1 MKNFGRT
8 YRLIAGTTG
17 TYGFEIGKV
26 DAKTGRA
33 LRCTFEV
40 ERGDSESNNSATISV
55 YNLSP
60 QSLAVLMQDNCV
72 IDLQAGYEGDLSTII
87 SGTVSRIYT
96 EHDGCDVCTKID
108 IIDGLTAT
116 RDTNVSISYRGS
128 INGKKILADAA
139 ASMGCSIVFSPSCTF
154 PAFKNFSFI
163 GSATTLFHQVCGASG
178 VNFSIQ
184 NGIVQV
190 CAANEPITVLTY
202 KLSTATGLVGRP
214 ERLYE
219 NASTANTDNANT
231 SSRKVQNGWKVTFL
245 MNGHIQVND
254 YVLLES
260 QEASGAFR
268 AAKITTKG
276 DTDGSGED
284 SWVCV
289 AELLE
294 VS

>member
-1 MKNFGRT
+1 M
-8 YRLIAGTTG
+8 
-17 TYGFEIGKV
+17 
-26 DAKTGRA
+26 
-33 LRCTFEV
+33 
-40 ERGDSESNNSATISV
+40 
-55 YNLSP
+55 
-60 QSLAVLMQDNCV
+60 
-72 IDLQAGYEGDLSTII
+72 
-87 SGTVSRIYT
+87 
-96 EHDGCDVCTKID
+96 
-108 IIDGLTAT
+108 
-116 RDTNVSISYRGS
+116 
-128 INGKKILADAA
+128 
-139 ASMGCSIVFSPSCTF
+139 
-154 PAFKNFSFI
+154 
-163 GSATTLFHQVCGASG
+163 
-178 VNFSIQ
+178 
-184 NGIVQV
+184 QV

-214 ERLYE
+214 ECLYE
-219 NASTANTDNANT
+219 NASTANTNNANT

-268 AAKITTKG
+268 VSKITAKG